1 MAEQTFIKILL
12 APAWDHNY
20 PDGPSQWLDNVQTG
34 SAPSVSAPAPH
45 FHEKTGRKYTTGD

>member
-34 SAPSVSAPAPH
+34 SAPAAGSPAPY
-45 FHEKTGRKYTTGD
+45 FH